1 MVDGISSV
9 GRGTPGDPA
18 LERRLRSALR
28 GEVLFDASSRGRYS
42 TDASI
47 YQVEPIGVAVP
58 CDKEDVAAALAI
70 AREAGV
76 PVLPRGGGTSQCGQT
91 IGRALVLD
99 CSKYMDNVVA
109 LDPEARRVRV
119 QPGVVMERLNARL
132 KQHKLWFPVDVSTGD
147 RATIGGMTAN
157 NSCGARSIR
166 YGNMV

>member
-58 CDKEDVAAALAI
+58 RDKEDVAAALAI

-91 IGRALVLD
+91 VSRALVID
-99 CSKYMDNVVA
+99 CSKHMDGILSVDVDRRRA
-109 LDPEARRVRV
+109 LV
-119 QPGVVMERLNARL
+119 QPGVVLDRLNR
-132 KQHKLWFPVDVSTGD
+132 
-147 RATIGGMTAN
+147 
-157 NSCGARSIR
+157 
-166 YGNMV
+166 